1 MAEGVPTDRITTMR
15 QQGYSN
21 NQIIDVLQRE
31 GLKSDQIFDAINQAD
46 LKGTVQPTQPAF
58 DQPQVENPM
67 GQPPAPGEP
76 PVAPAVPGEE
86 GGDHNISEREHIEEL
101 VEVIIDEKWN
111 ELVKDINKIIEWKE
125 KVQGDISEIKQDI
138 ETIKH
143 DFDTLHK
150 GVLGKIEEYDQNIVN
165 VGTEL
170 KAMENVF
177 SKVLPTFTENVHE
190 LTRITKH
197 IKGVKKTK

>member
-1 MAEGVPTDRITTMR
+1 MAEGIPTDRIITMR

-31 GLKSDQIFDAINQAD
+31 GFKSDQIFDAINQAD
-46 LKGTVQPTQPAF
+46 LKGNVQPTQPGF
-58 DQPQVENPM
+58 DQPDFENPM
-67 GQPPAPGEP
+67 GQPQNPDELPQP
-76 PVAPAVPGEE
+76 PSPE
-86 GGDHNISEREHIEEL
+86 GGDEHSITEREHIEEL

-125 KVQGDISEIKQDI
+125 KVQGDISEILQSI

-150 GVLGKIEEYDQNIVN
+150 GVLGKIEEYDQNIVK
-165 VGTEL
+165 VGTEI
-170 KAMENVF
+170 KAMEHVF
-177 SKVLPTFTENVHE
+177 SKVLPMFTENVHE
-190 LTRITKH
+190 LSRITKH
-197 IKGVKKTK
+197 IKGVKKTT